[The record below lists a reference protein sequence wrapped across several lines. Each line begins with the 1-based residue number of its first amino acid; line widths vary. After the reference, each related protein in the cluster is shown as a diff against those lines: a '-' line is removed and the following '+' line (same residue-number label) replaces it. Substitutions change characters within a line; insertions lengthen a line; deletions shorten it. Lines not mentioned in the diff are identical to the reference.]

1 MGICPNCGSWVDEG
15 DICHGC
21 GAVFGYGGGSYSESD
36 ILAMSCSAERDRKR
50 GNLKSSIE
58 TYKEI
63 IESLENVDSYSY
75 DSFAQYHIQ
84 AAKDAIAEM
93 KPEFEAVEDAE
104 KKAREL
110 FDEAWSLYNENRLS
124 EALYLINQAT
134 EIYPRVAG
142 DFNRKALIL
151 DSMERY
157 EEASYYYD
165 KASSLKPYDEVFLKN
180 KALMLSDWADQL
192 LENSKGLS
200 HRWSMLNEA
209 YEKIKTAIE
218 TLPENNDKKLDS
230 LKQQKKSIE
239 FYMDLEKDFQKKLET
254 IGLYEKDM
262 LFTITGRDFYENDVR
277 IYMGLNLK
285 LVKEPSNKYDS
296 DAIAVY
302 ANDKKIGYVANSD
315 YTIYE
320 QTYSASELQDKI
332 GPVTKGKY
340 ITDLSKYG
348 EVTYHIGRIPL

>member
-21 GAVFGYGGGSYSESD
+21 GAVFGYGGESYSESD

-58 TYKEI
+58 TYKKI

-93 KPEFEAVEDAE
+93 KPEFEAMEDVE
-104 KKAREL
+104 KKAEAL
-110 FDEAWSLYNENRLS
+110 SDEAWSLYKEDRL
-124 EALYLINQAT
+124 EDALCLINRAT
-134 EIYPRVAG
+134 EISPRVAG
-142 DFNRKALIL
+142 DFNRKAIIL
-151 DSMERY
+151 DSMGRY
-157 EEASYYYD
+157 EEALYYYD
-165 KASSLKPYDEVFLKN
+165 KALSFKPHNEVFLKN
-180 KALMLSDWADQL
+180 KALMLSDWAGQL
-192 LENSKGLS
+192 LDNSKDANNGL
-200 HRWSMLNEA
+200 SMLNDA

-218 TLPENNDKKLDS
+218 ILPENNDKDLDS
-230 LKQQKKSIE
+230 VKQRKKSIE
-239 FYMDLEKDFQKKLET
+239 FYMDLEKDFQKRLET
-254 IGLYEKDM
+254 VGLYENDM
-262 LFTITGRDFYENDVR
+262 LFTITGMDFYENDVR
-277 IYMGLNLK
+277 LYMGLDLK
-285 LVKEPSNKYDS
+285 LVKEISNKYDS

-302 ANDKKIGYVANSD
+302 ANDKKIGYVANSE
-315 YTIYE
+315 YTTFE
-320 QTYSASELQDKI
+320 LTYSASELQDKI

-348 EVTYHIGRIPL
+348 EVTYHIGRILL

>member
-75 DSFAQYHIQ
+75 DSFVQYHIQ

-110 FDEAWSLYNENRLS
+110 SDEAWSLYNKYHLVD
-124 EALYLINQAT
+124 ALHLINQAID
-134 EIYPRVAG
+134 IYPHIAD

-151 DSMERY
+151 DNMGRY
-157 EEASYYYD
+157 EEASYFYD
-165 KASSLKPYDEVFLKN
+165 KALSFDPYDKIFSKN

-200 HRWSMLNEA
+200 NRWSMLNEA

-218 TLPENNDKKLDS
+218 TLPENNDKNLES

-239 FYMDLEKDFQKKLET
+239 FYIDIEKDFQKKLET
-254 IGLYEKDM
+254 IGLYEKDI

-277 IYMGLNLK
+277 LYMGLNLK

>member
-1 MGICPNCGSWVDEG
+1 
-15 DICHGC
+15 
-21 GAVFGYGGGSYSESD
+21 
-36 ILAMSCSAERDRKR
+36 
-50 GNLKSSIE
+50 
-58 TYKEI
+58 
-63 IESLENVDSYSY
+63 
-75 DSFAQYHIQ
+75 
-84 AAKDAIAEM
+84 
-93 KPEFEAVEDAE
+93 
-104 KKAREL
+104 
-110 FDEAWSLYNENRLS
+110 
-124 EALYLINQAT
+124 
-134 EIYPRVAG
+134 
-142 DFNRKALIL
+142 
-151 DSMERY
+151 
-157 EEASYYYD
+157 
-165 KASSLKPYDEVFLKN
+165 
-180 KALMLSDWADQL
+180 MLSDWADQL

>member
-21 GAVFGYGGGSYSESD
+21 GAVFGYNDGYSEGD
-36 ILAMSCSAERDRKR
+36 ILSMACSAERDRKK
-50 GNLKSSIE
+50 GNLKSSTE
-58 TYKEI
+58 TYEQI
-63 IESLENVDSYSY
+63 IEILDRGNACSY
-75 DSFAQYHIQ
+75 DSFASYHVGE
-84 AAKDAIAEM
+84 AKKAIAEM
-93 KPEFEAVEDAE
+93 KPELGVMEDAE
-104 KKAREL
+104 KKAKEL
-110 FDEAWSLYNENRLS
+110 SDEAWSLYNENRLS

-142 DFNRKALIL
+142 DFNRKAIIL
-151 DSMERY
+151 DSMEMY

-200 HRWSMLNEA
+200 NRWSMLNEA

-218 TLPENNDKKLDS
+218 TLPENNDKNLES

-239 FYMDLEKDFQKKLET
+239 FYIDIEKDFQKKLET

-277 IYMGLNLK
+277 LYMGLNLK